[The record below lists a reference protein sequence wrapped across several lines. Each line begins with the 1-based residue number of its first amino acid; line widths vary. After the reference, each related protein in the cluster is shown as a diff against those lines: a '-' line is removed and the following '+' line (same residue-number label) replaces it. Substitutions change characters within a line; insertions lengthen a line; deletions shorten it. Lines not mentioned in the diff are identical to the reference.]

1 MTQAEDRCHRSGQK
15 DSVLVQH
22 MVVEGSID
30 VNMANTIIEKQD
42 VLDRD
47 SFGQV
52 DGVSILK
59 FESSMRDVDFS
70 ESDEKVKE
78 MTLSD
83 AQRWG
88 RFLQYLINKNMKMS
102 ESDRELAN
110 HILSKG
116 PKFVTD
122 EYA

>member
-1 MTQAEDRCHRSGQK
+1 
-15 DSVLVQH
+15 
-22 MVVEGSID
+22 
-30 VNMANTIIEKQD
+30 MANTIIEKQD

-47 SFGQV
+47 SFGQG

-59 FESSMRDVDFS
+59 FESFMRDVDFS

-102 ESDRELAN
+102 EIDRELAN